1 MNVHITTTRVRYAE
15 TDASG
20 IVYYANYFIYF
31 EVGRLE
37 MFRALELPYDERLPI
52 ADTYCRYLASARFGD
67 ELELH
72 TSVDELRRCG
82 FRLGHRVYR
91 ITPGAEAELLV
102 EGYTAMVTVDAE
114 GHPTPLPRPFQRALT
129 APEGGGEDK

>member
-1 MNVHITTTRVRYAE
+1 VNVFITTTRVRYAE

-37 MFRALELPYDERLPI
+37 MFRALGLPYDKRLPI

-67 ELELH
+67 ELEIH
-72 TSVDELRRCG
+72 TSVDELRSCG
-82 FRLGHRVYR
+82 FRLGHQVYR
-91 ITPGAEAELLV
+91 MTPGAEAELLV
-102 EGYTAMVTVDAE
+102 EGYTAMVTTDEE
-114 GHPTPLPRPFQRALT
+114 GRPTPLPPAFQRALT
-129 APEGGGEDK
+129 APAERGEDP